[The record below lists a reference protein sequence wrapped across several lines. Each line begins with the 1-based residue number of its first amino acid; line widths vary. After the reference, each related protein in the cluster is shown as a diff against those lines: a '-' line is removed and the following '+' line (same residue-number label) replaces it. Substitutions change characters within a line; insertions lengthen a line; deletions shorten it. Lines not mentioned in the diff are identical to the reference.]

1 MNVYNIIMAAA
12 DQIEKDPGSFK
23 YSKPVVPECGTPGC
37 AVGWIGT
44 FANVAAGTCVTD
56 VCRDVMGI
64 PGPEDRSH
72 LRYHVPY
79 NIFEQRMQ
87 DIHAGWRL
95 PEHVSGA
102 MRRYAEIH
110 HAHEKVEPPIILETP

>member
-23 YSKPVVPECGTPGC
+23 YSNPTVPQCGSPGC
-37 AVGWIGT
+37 AVGWIGSL
-44 FANVAAGTCVTD
+44 AEVKPGTCVTD

-64 PGPEDRSH
+64 PGPQQRSH
-72 LRYHVPY
+72 PRFHAPY
-79 NIFEQRMQ
+79 NTFERRM
-87 DIHAGWRL
+87 DAIDCGWKQFDRVG
-95 PEHVSGA
+95 PA